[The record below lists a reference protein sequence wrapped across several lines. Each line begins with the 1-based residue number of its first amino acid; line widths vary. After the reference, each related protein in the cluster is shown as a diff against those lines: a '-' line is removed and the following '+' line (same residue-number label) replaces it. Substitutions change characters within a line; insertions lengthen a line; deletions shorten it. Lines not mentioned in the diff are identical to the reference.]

1 MVKSTFQEPTDPT
14 ARALFE
20 LMEGYPDTAP
30 PMQRELDWPRQ
41 QYEKIFQRVDY
52 LRREG
57 KSTSFSMSASS
68 LADWVRRIDCFGP
81 QHYGFTYEK
90 RLREEC
96 ELVVPIPITEQDSLA
111 ALFLPFVRER
121 ANRHVLS
128 LNGALRGGVALGV
141 MHRLIRAYPARDD
154 LDFALLF
161 NEIRS
166 SSVIN
171 FTAESIHRLLH

>member
-1 MVKSTFQEPTDPT
+1 MSKPKFDDPT
-14 ARALFE
+14 TLALFE
-20 LMEGYPDTAP
+20 LVGGYPDNALL
-30 PMQRELDWPRQ
+30 MWSGQDWSRL
-41 QYEKIFQRVDY
+41 QYEQIFQCVDY

-57 KSTSFSMSASS
+57 KSSSFSMSASS

-96 ELVVPIPITEQDSLA
+96 ELVVPTPITEQDSLA
-111 ALFLPFVRER
+111 ALFFPFVRER

-128 LNGALRGGVALGV
+128 LNGALRGGIALGV
-141 MHRLIRAYPARDD
+141 MHRSIRAYPARDD

-161 NEIRS
+161 HEIRS

-171 FTAESIHRLLH
+171 FTAGSIHRLLH

>member
-1 MVKSTFQEPTDPT
+1 MEKSDFDPT
-14 ARALFE
+14 TQALFE
-20 LMEGYPDTAP
+20 LVGNHEDNTLSMWRAQDCSY
-30 PMQRELDWPRQ
+30 Q
-41 QYEKIFQRVDY
+41 QYEKIFQCVDY

-57 KSTSFSMSASS
+57 KHASFSMSASS
-68 LADWVRRIDCFGP
+68 LSDWVRRIDCFGS
-81 QHYGFTYEK
+81 QHYGFIFAK

-96 ELVVPIPITEQDSLA
+96 ELVVPTPITEQDSLA

-128 LNGALRGGVALGV
+128 LNGAIRGGIALGV
-141 MHRLIRAYPARDD
+141 MHRLIRAYPAHDD

-171 FTAESIHRLLH
+171 FTADSIHRLLH

>member
-1 MVKSTFQEPTDPT
+1 MVKSTFEEPTDPT

-20 LMEGYPDTAP
+20 LMEGYSDTAP
-30 PMQRELDWPRQ
+30 LALKAQGWSPL
-41 QYEKIFQRVDY
+41 QYEKIFQCVDY

-81 QHYGFTYEK
+81 QHYGFIYEK

-96 ELVVPIPITEQDSLA
+96 ELVVPIPITEQDSLT

-128 LNGALRGGVALGV
+128 LNGAIRGGIALGV
-141 MHRLIRAYPARDD
+141 MHRLIRAYPTRENLNFVEVLKRITDAY
-154 LDFALLF
+154 F
-161 NEIRS
+161 NEG
-166 SSVIN
+166 
-171 FTAESIHRLLH
+171 